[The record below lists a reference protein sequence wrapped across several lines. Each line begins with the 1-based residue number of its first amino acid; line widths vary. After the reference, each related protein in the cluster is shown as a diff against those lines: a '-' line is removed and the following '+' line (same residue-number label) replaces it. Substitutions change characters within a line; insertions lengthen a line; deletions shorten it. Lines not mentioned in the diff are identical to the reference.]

1 MRRPALKLMPVRVS
15 VEDASRFRRSITTK
29 ALGRLVGSAG
39 HLVLI
44 SACFTAGASA
54 QLTRLSTPISRSDV
68 AYSAGDPL
76 LSYEILQ
83 EYLKWDSVS
92 YDALWRSAR
101 AAIQVGIERQGSREQ
116 NQWLDPAIRLSE
128 LAIKLR
134 PNGIEG
140 LYWRGFAAGRRAM
153 NARASYA
160 VALAQI
166 VHQDAHDILA
176 SDSLHGGAH
185 NMLGKLN
192 YEVMSLSWF
201 ERTIAKMF
209 MGNKAL
215 DAISWQNAEYHLA
228 RAVETWP
235 DLILFQFDMGQLHRK
250 RGRREEAIGSFR
262 QVMSLGAVHPI
273 DRKLQDEAREIL
285 NDWGVL
291 GESFM
296 NWTTTGQ

>member
-1 MRRPALKLMPVRVS
+1 MDATRSRKSSIINALDHV
-15 VEDASRFRRSITTK
+15 
-29 ALGRLVGSAG
+29 VGSAG
-39 HLVLI
+39 YLVLI

-68 AYSAGDPL
+68 AYSSGNPL
-76 LSYEILQ
+76 LSHEILQ
-83 EYLKWDSVS
+83 EYLEGDSAS

-101 AAIQVGIERQGSREQ
+101 AAIQVGMERQGSREQ
-116 NQWLDPAIRLSE
+116 NQWLDPAIRLSA
-128 LAIKLR
+128 LAITLR
-134 PNGIEG
+134 PDGIEG

-153 NARASYA
+153 NASASYA

-215 DAISWQNAEYHLA
+215 DDTSWQNAEYHLA
-228 RAVETWP
+228 KAVEIWP
-235 DLILFQFDMGQLHRK
+235 DLILFHFDMGQLHRK
-250 RGRREEAIGSFR
+250 RGRREGAIRSFS
-262 QVMSLGAVHPI
+262 QVLSLGAVHPI

-285 NDWGVL
+285 NAWGVL
-291 GESFM
+291 KEKL
-296 NWTTTGQ
+296 

>member
-1 MRRPALKLMPVRVS
+1 MNAI
-15 VEDASRFRRSITTK
+15 RFRKLIISN
-29 ALGRLVGSAG
+29 ALGRFVGDAACF
-39 HLVLI
+39 VLI
-44 SACFTAGASA
+44 SVFFTAGASA

-68 AYSAGDPL
+68 AYSAGNPL
-76 LSYEILQ
+76 LSYEILH
-83 EYLKWDSVS
+83 EYIEGDSAS

-101 AAIQVGIERQGSREQ
+101 AAVQVGMERQGSREQ

-128 LAIKLR
+128 LAITLR
-134 PNGIEG
+134 PDGIEG
-140 LYWRGFAAGRRAM
+140 LYWHGFAAGRRAM
-153 NARASYA
+153 NASASYA

-215 DAISWQNAEYHLA
+215 DDTSWQNAEYHLA
-228 RAVETWP
+228 KAVDIWP
-235 DLILFQFDMGQLHRK
+235 DLILFHFDMGQLHRK
-250 RGRREEAIGSFR
+250 RGRREEAIASFR
-262 QVMSLGAVHPI
+262 QVLSLGAVHPI
-273 DRKLQDEAREIL
+273 DIKLQDQAREIL
-285 NDWGVL
+285 NDWGMVL
-291 GESFM
+291 RKSFM
-296 NWTTTGQ
+296 SSMTTGQ

>member
-1 MRRPALKLMPVRVS
+1 MLVKVS
-15 VEDASRFRRSITTK
+15 VKRARRSRKLTIIKALSRF
-29 ALGRLVGSAG
+29 VGSLG

-44 SACFTAGASA
+44 SACFTPGASA

-68 AYSAGDPL
+68 AYSSGNPL

-83 EYLKWDSVS
+83 EYLEGDSAS

-101 AAIQVGIERQGSREQ
+101 AAIQVGMERQGSREQ

-128 LAIKLR
+128 MAIELR
-134 PNGIEG
+134 PDGIEG

-153 NARASYA
+153 NASASYA

-166 VHQDAHDILA
+166 VHQDTHNILA

-201 ERTIAKMF
+201 ERMIAKTF

-215 DAISWQNAEYHLA
+215 DDTSWQNAEYHLA
-228 RAVETWP
+228 KAVEIWP
-235 DLILFQFDMGQLHRK
+235 DLILFHFDMGQLHRK

-262 QVMSLGAVHPI
+262 QVLSLIAVHPI
-273 DRKLQDEAREIL
+273 DRKLQGEAREIL
-285 NDWGVL
+285 NNWGVL
-291 GESFM
+291 
-296 NWTTTGQ
+296 